1 MPPFFPFG
9 KRKNKGIQ
17 ETVGNGARNEDL
29 AGGMSALFRRALND
43 HPAPCSRRRK
53 RPSRGMNN
61 HKKFPLLRREGGTS
75 PRERPPAA
83 SPAAEKPPK
92 ETAEETSSGR
102 DGDPAVRPGPATLRL
117 APGREDVP
125 LANRQPEVP
134 VGFEASSLLLTE
146 PGSIRADE
154 RRRGRIRE
162 LQALHAHSRSSGSA
176 TRGEFRT

>member
-17 ETVGNGARNEDL
+17 ETVGNGAWNEEH
-29 AGGMSALFRRALND
+29 AGGMSALFRRALKD
-43 HPAPCSRRRK
+43 HPALCSRRRQ

-83 SPAAEKPPK
+83 SPAAENPHK

-117 APGREDVP
+117 APGWGGRPPRESATGSSGRV
-125 LANRQPEVP
+125 
-134 VGFEASSLLLTE
+134 EASSLLLTE
-146 PGSIRADE
+146 PGSIHADE
-154 RRRGRIRE
+154 RRRGRTSG
-162 LQALHAHSRSSGSA
+162 ASSPSC
-176 TRGEFRT
+176 T